1 MKINTLLASGL
12 LFLSWQLLT
21 GAKTDPNNPPTG
33 KTGAP
38 GETTCQQSGCHNGGS
53 FTGTVTITG
62 VPDTILPNTTYPITL
77 KNASNATRGGFEL
90 TCLDN
95 ANAKCGTLSSATGVS
110 IGTGSASKQYARQ
123 SSPKTLSGGAASW
136 TFNWKSPAT
145 ASGNL
150 AKFYF
155 VTLCANGNG
164 GTSGDNVLTGTKQ
177 VVFAPVSG
185 TEETKLAES
194 IKVFPVPANDVLN
207 IHLPDQKNGALS
219 LFDMAGRQVLNTQ
232 LETVNTL
239 NISQLP
245 AGRYLARIQ
254 VGKIFATKAVVVE

>member
-12 LFLSWQLLT
+12 LFVAWQMLT
-21 GAKTDPNNPPTG
+21 GAKIDPNNPPTG

-38 GETTCQQSGCHNGGS
+38 GETTCQQSGCHGGGS
-53 FTGTVTITG
+53 FAGTVTITG
-62 VPDTILPNTTYPITL
+62 VPDTVLPNTTYPITL
-77 KNASNATRGGFEL
+77 KNTSNATRAGFEL

-95 ANAKCGTLSSATGVS
+95 ANAKCGTLTSAAGVS
-110 IGTGSASKQYARQ
+110 IGTGAASKQYARQ
-123 SSPKTLSGGAASW
+123 SAPKTLSGGAASW
-136 TFNWKSPAT
+136 TFNWKSPAA
-145 ASGNL
+145 ASGNV

-155 VTLCANGNG
+155 VSLCANGNG

-177 VVFAPVSG
+177 VVLATPSG

-194 IKVFPVPANDVLN
+194 IKVFPVPAKDVMN
-207 IHLPDQKNGALS
+207 IQLPDQKIGALS
-219 LFDMAGRQVLNTQ
+219 LFDMAGHQVLSAQ
-232 LETVNTL
+232 LETANTL

-254 VGKIFATKAVVVE
+254 VGKTFATKAIIVQ